1 MDPIL
6 LQRFQTL
13 AAALFFAGF
22 LSLIAWRRGF
32 FHCPPLSPKGMDGI
46 TASDVLCIFGVF
58 LVIELFLVP
67 VFAGFWLSF
76 KAGHFIQQDHV
87 KLDTVTQ
94 GWFNLI
100 TITSSAIGVILFSV
114 LQDKTKRQLIYWGGQ
129 ASGSRFA
136 LLFKNWC
143 FGAMTWLLSYPYVV
157 AMGQVVGI
165 LLVFLGPEQ
174 HVEQVAVKHL
184 KSTMQFPVLFTMTI
198 LAIIAIVPI
207 AEEILF
213 RGFLQRWLVQ
223 NLGRVKGIALASLLF
238 AIFHFSLSQKW
249 DNIELLLS
257 LFILSCFLGYIYE
270 RQGSLWAPIGL
281 HTTFNTLSVMMIVWQ
296 QQ

>member
-22 LSLIAWRRGF
+22 LSLIAWRRDF
-32 FHCPPLSPKGMDGI
+32 FRFPLLSSKGMDLI
-46 TASDVLCIFGVF
+46 TASDVLCVFGVF
-58 LVIELFLVP
+58 LVIELFLIP

-76 KAGHFIQQDHV
+76 KAGHFLQQEHV
-87 KLDTVTQ
+87 KLNSVTQ

-100 TITSSAIGVILFSV
+100 TISTSAIGVILFSS
-114 LQDKTKRQLIYWGGQ
+114 LQNKTKRQFIFWGGPV
-129 ASGSRFA
+129 SGSRFA
-136 LLFKNWC
+136 LLLKNWS

-157 AMGQVVGI
+157 AIGQVVGI

-184 KSTMQFPVLFTMTI
+184 KSTMQFPLLFLLTI
-198 LAIIAIVPI
+198 VAIISIVPI

-238 AIFHFSLSQKW
+238 AIFHFSMSQKW

-257 LFILSCFLGYIYE
+257 LFILSCFLGFIYE

-281 HTTFNTLSVMMIVWQ
+281 HTTFNTISVMMIVWQ